1 VRDPLSPESGDASV
15 RGAGGA
21 GSGGSDPRAD
31 WSARL
36 AELEA
41 RDRRRRLRE
50 QPQGDD
56 FLSSDYLGLTRHPEL
71 RAAINR
77 ALREEGAGGRASRLL
92 AGGGE
97 AHRHAERA
105 AAEWLGEPAALLFPS
120 GYQANLGLLQAVAE
134 PGDLLLSDELC
145 HASLIDGAR
154 LSRAQVQVY
163 RHVDL
168 DELDWWLGRSR
179 AARRRWV
186 LTEGV
191 FSMDGDVAPIAEL
204 LELCARRD
212 AHLLVDE
219 AHAAGLLGPRGAGAT
234 AAAIEAGADCSHLA
248 ARVLTGGKALG
259 VGGACLVGSLE
270 LRDWLVNRSRAF
282 IYSTAPPTALAAGFA
297 RACELAAEADEAR
310 TRCLSNATVIARA
323 VDAPAPGAAIVP
335 WVLGSDARA
344 LAAAEHLE
352 AAGIATLAVRPPTV
366 PEGTARI
373 RLVAQASQE
382 RAAFARL
389 ARAVGATREALGAV
403 PGAARGECSGRA
415 DLADLTEVAELAERT
430 PGAQAPLSPR
440 QSSPRSEAAQADP
453 TPHAA
458 RPTEAPSP
466 AKTDALASTLA
477 VVGTDTGVGKTVTSA
492 ALLRAALDRGP
503 ARYWKPVQT
512 GDDDDTAEVGR
523 LSGAPPGA
531 LNGPLRHFPLPASPH
546 EAAAAAGEE
555 ITVGRLDERLLELRA
570 ASAAPLLVELAGGL
584 LVPYRMDATQADW
597 LQHHRLSVVLVARSG
612 LGTLN
617 HTALTLEALAR
628 RDLHVRGLI
637 LVGEPHPSNR
647 RTLERLHPDLPVFEL
662 PLLAGE
668 GSAPEADAVAAWV
681 RSQDLSVV
689 LP

>member
-1 VRDPLSPESGDASV
+1 MENGDLEST
-15 RGAGGA
+15 
-21 GSGGSDPRAD
+21 DPRAD

-36 AELEA
+36 EELAA

-50 QPQGDD
+50 QPEGDD

-71 RAAINR
+71 RSAINR

-97 AHRHAERA
+97 AHRHAEQA
-105 AAEWLGEPAALLFPS
+105 AAQWLGEPAALLFPS

-134 PGDLLLSDELC
+134 KGDLLLSDELS

-168 DELDWWLGRSR
+168 DELDWWLGRGQG
-179 AARRRWV
+179 ARRRWV

-191 FSMDGDVAPIAEL
+191 FSMDGDIAPIAEL
-204 LELCARRD
+204 LELCARHD

-219 AHAAGLLGPRGAGAT
+219 AHAAGLLGPRGAGA
-234 AAAIEAGADCSHLA
+234 AAAALEAGADGSRLA

-259 VGGACLVGSLE
+259 VGGACLVGSEE

-297 RACELAAEADEAR
+297 RACELAEESEEAR
-310 TRCLSNATVIARA
+310 ERCLANAAVIARA

-335 WVLGSDARA
+335 WVLGEDARA
-344 LAAAEHLE
+344 LAAAEVLE
-352 AAGIATLAVRPPTV
+352 GAGIAALAVRPPTV

-382 RAAFARL
+382 RAALARL
-389 ARAVGATREALGAV
+389 SRAVGVARAAV
-403 PGAARGECSGRA
+403 EVAVESSEPAAR
-415 DLADLTEVAELAERT
+415 AEHT

-440 QSSPRSEAAQADP
+440 KSSPHSEAAQVDAP
-453 TPHAA
+453 SWSTQ
-458 RPTEAPSP
+458 PTEAPS
-466 AKTDALASTLA
+466 AANADALASTLA

-492 ALLRAALDRGP
+492 ALLRAALNRGP

-523 LSGAPPGA
+523 LSGAPPEA

-555 ITVGRLDERLLELRA
+555 ITVGRLDDRLLELRA

-597 LQHHRLSVVLVARSG
+597 LQAHRLSVVLVARSG

-617 HTALTLEALAR
+617 HTSLTLEALAQR
-628 RDLHVRGLI
+628 GLDVRGLI
-637 LVGEPHPSNR
+637 LVGEPHASNR
-647 RTLERLHPDLPVFEL
+647 HTLERLNPNLPVFEL
-662 PLLAGE
+662 PLLAEE
-668 GSAPEADAVAAWV
+668 GVEPDADAIAAWV
-681 RSQDLSVV
+681 AGQDLSAV

>member
-1 VRDPLSPESGDASV
+1 MENGDLEST
-15 RGAGGA
+15 
-21 GSGGSDPRAD
+21 DPRAD

-36 AELEA
+36 DELAA

-50 QPQGDD
+50 QPAGDD

-71 RAAINR
+71 RSAINR

-97 AHRHAERA
+97 AHLHAERA
-105 AAEWLGEPAALLFPS
+105 AAEWLGEPAALLYPS

-134 PGDLLLSDELC
+134 KGDLLLSDELC

-168 DELDWWLGRSR
+168 DELAWWLGRSQS
-179 AARRRWV
+179 ARRRWV

-191 FSMDGDVAPIAEL
+191 FSMDGDIAPIAEL
-204 LELCARRD
+204 LELCERHD

-234 AAAIEAGADCSHLA
+234 AAALEAGADGRRLA

-259 VGGACLVGSLE
+259 VGGACLVGSEE

-310 TRCLSNATVIARA
+310 ERCLANAAVIARA

-335 WVLGSDARA
+335 WVLGDDARA
-344 LAAAEHLE
+344 LAAAEVLE
-352 AAGIATLAVRPPTV
+352 RAGIAALAVRPPTV

-373 RLVAQASQE
+373 RFVAHASQE
-382 RAAFARL
+382 RAAL
-389 ARAVGATREALGAV
+389 AQLSRAVGVARTAV
-403 PGAARGECSGRA
+403 EGWGVEGAAVEGAAVKDTAVEGAGEGAAPPPRA
-415 DLADLTEVAELAERT
+415 EYT

-440 QSSPRSEAAQADP
+440 SSSPRSEAAQADAP
-453 TPHAA
+453 SSTTQ
-458 RPTEAPSP
+458 PTEAPS
-466 AKTDALASTLA
+466 AANADALASTLA

-492 ALLRAALDRGP
+492 ALLRAALNRGP

-523 LSGAPPGA
+523 LSGAPPAA

-597 LQHHRLSVVLVARSG
+597 LQAHRFSVVLVARSG

-617 HTALTLEALAR
+617 HTSLTLEALAQR
-628 RDLHVRGLI
+628 NLEVRGLI
-637 LVGEPHPSNR
+637 LVGEPHASNR
-647 RTLERLHPDLPVFEL
+647 RTLERRNPNLPVFEL
-662 PLLAGE
+662 PLLA
-668 GSAPEADAVAAWV
+668 EAGAEPDANAIAAWV
-681 RSQDLSVV
+681 ANQDLSAV

>member
-1 VRDPLSPESGDASV
+1 MEHGDLE
-15 RGAGGA
+15 RM
-21 GSGGSDPRAD
+21 DPRAD

-36 AELEA
+36 EA
-41 RDRRRRLRE
+41 LASRDRRRRLRE
-50 QPQGDD
+50 QPAGDD

-71 RAAINR
+71 RSAINR
-77 ALREEGAGGRASRLL
+77 ALRAEGAGGRASRLL
-92 AGGGE
+92 AGGGA
-97 AHRHAERA
+97 AHRQAERA
-105 AAEWLGEPAALLFPS
+105 AAEWLDEPAALLFPS

-134 PGDLLLSDELC
+134 KGDLLLSDELC

-154 LSRAQVQVY
+154 LSRASVQVY

-168 DELDWWLGRSR
+168 DELDWRLRRSQG
-179 AARRRWV
+179 AGRRWV

-191 FSMDGDVAPIAEL
+191 FSMDGDIAPIAEL

-212 AHLLVDE
+212 AYLLVDE
-219 AHAAGLLGPRGAGAT
+219 AHAAGLLGPNGAGAT
-234 AAAIEAGADCSHLA
+234 AAALGAGADKSRLA

-259 VGGACLVGSLE
+259 VGGACLVGSQE
-270 LRDWLVNRSRAF
+270 LRDWLVNHSRAF

-310 TRCLSNATVIARA
+310 ERCLANAAVIAHA

-335 WVLGSDARA
+335 WVLGADARA
-344 LAAAEHLE
+344 LAAAEVLE
-352 AAGIATLAVRPPTV
+352 GAGIAALAVRPPTV

-382 RAAFARL
+382 RAALARL
-389 ARAVGATREALGAV
+389 SRAVSAARAGLESAAT
-403 PGAARGECSGRA
+403 GEQ
-415 DLADLTEVAELAERT
+415 AENT

-440 QSSPRSEAAQADP
+440 SSSHRSEAAQADAP
-453 TPHAA
+453 PHATQ
-458 RPTEAPSP
+458 PTEAPSAANADP
-466 AKTDALASTLA
+466 LASTLA

-492 ALLRAALDRGP
+492 ALLRAALNRGP

-523 LSGAPPGA
+523 LSGAPPEA

-597 LQHHRLSVVLVARSG
+597 LQSHRLSVVLVARSG

-617 HTALTLEALAR
+617 HTSLTLEALAR
-628 RDLHVRGLI
+628 RDLDVRGLI
-637 LVGEPHPSNR
+637 LVGDPHASNR
-647 RTLERLHPDLPVFEL
+647 RTLERLNPNLPVFEL
-662 PLLAGE
+662 PLLAE
-668 GSAPEADAVAAWV
+668 GGAKPESDAIAAWV
-681 RSQDLSVV
+681 AGQDLSAV

>member
-1 VRDPLSPESGDASV
+1 MEST
-15 RGAGGA
+15 
-21 GSGGSDPRAD
+21 DPRAD

-36 AELEA
+36 DELAA

-50 QPQGDD
+50 QPAGDD

-71 RAAINR
+71 RSAINR

-92 AGGGE
+92 AGGGD

-105 AAEWLGEPAALLFPS
+105 AAEWLEEPAALLYPS

-134 PGDLLLSDELC
+134 KGDLLLSDELC

-168 DELDWWLGRSR
+168 DELDWWLARSQS
-179 AARRRWV
+179 ARRRWV

-191 FSMDGDVAPIAEL
+191 FSMDGDIAPIAGL
-204 LELCARRD
+204 LELCARHD

-219 AHAAGLLGPRGAGAT
+219 AHAAGLLGPRGAGA
-234 AAAIEAGADCSHLA
+234 AAAALEAGADGSRLA

-259 VGGACLVGSLE
+259 VGGACLVGSEE
-270 LRDWLVNRSRAF
+270 LRDWLVNHSRAF

-297 RACELAAEADEAR
+297 RACELASEADQAR
-310 TRCLSNATVIARA
+310 ERCLANAAVIARA
-323 VDAPAPGAAIVP
+323 VDTPAPGAAIVP
-335 WVLGSDARA
+335 WVLGDDARA
-344 LAAAEHLE
+344 LAAAEVLE
-352 AAGIATLAVRPPTV
+352 GAGIAALAVRPPTV

-373 RLVAQASQE
+373 RLVAHASQE
-382 RAAFARL
+382 RAALARL
-389 ARAVGATREALGAV
+389 SRAVGVARAAVEGAAEGAV
-403 PGAARGECSGRA
+403 ENSESTAR
-415 DLADLTEVAELAERT
+415 AEHT

-440 QSSPRSEAAQADP
+440 KSSPRSEAAQADAP
-453 TPHAA
+453 SCTTQ
-458 RPTEAPSP
+458 PTEAPS
-466 AKTDALASTLA
+466 AANADALASTLA

-492 ALLRAALDRGP
+492 ALLRAALNRGP

-523 LSGAPPGA
+523 LSGAPPEA

-597 LQHHRLSVVLVARSG
+597 LQTHRLSVVLVARSG

-617 HTALTLEALAR
+617 HTSLTLEALAQR
-628 RDLHVRGLI
+628 GLDVRGLI
-637 LVGEPHPSNR
+637 LVGEPHASNR
-647 RTLERLHPDLPVFEL
+647 RTLERLNPNLPVFEL
-662 PLLAGE
+662 PLLADEGGE
-668 GSAPEADAVAAWV
+668 PDADAIAAWV
-681 RSQDLSVV
+681 AGQDLSAV